1 MEEEGVIGH
10 AIIGTKTPGFQEP
23 ATQMNLED
31 ITLSEINQTQKD
43 KYSPISLIDGTSK
56 SQIHRNR
63 EMNGGYQGQG
73 GGGYGEMLVKE
84 HKGTVL

>member
-1 MEEEGVIGH
+1 MDKEILIMLKKEVL
-10 AIIGTKTPGFQEP
+10 PF
-23 ATQMNLED
+23 ATTWMNLED
-31 ITLSEINQTQKD
+31 IMLSEINQTQKD
-43 KYSPISLIDGTSK
+43 KYSPISLIDGMSK

-63 EMNGGYQGQG
+63 EMNGGYQGRG